1 MRILVLVD
9 GRHSTAVL
17 DAVAKLLP
25 LEDAEVLLA
34 YVGGSGPRAGLDLV
48 RQRPGARPMP
58 PHREQDLRD
67 AEVSAGAEAIA
78 RAHAAARAYAT
89 AIESIQLGGEPGPA
103 ICDLADRREA
113 DLVVVHV
120 GGPDRPPIGPK
131 SLGPAARFI
140 ADHCSRPVLLL
151 RTL

>member
-1 MRILVLVD
+1 MRIIVLVD
-9 GRHSTAVL
+9 WQHSTAL
-17 DAVAKLLP
+17 LEALAKLLR

-34 YVGGSGPRAGLDLV
+34 YVSGSGPRAGLDLV

-58 PHREQDLRD
+58 PDRERDLRE
-67 AEVSAGAEAIA
+67 AEASAGAEAIA
-78 RAHAAARAYAT
+78 RAHAAARAYTT
-89 AIESIQLGGEPGPA
+89 AIESIQLGGEAGPA

-113 DLVVVHV
+113 DLVVVRV
-120 GGPDRPPIGPK
+120 GGPDRPPLGPK

-140 ADHCSRPVLLL
+140 ADHCTRPVLLL